1 MSDSKL
7 AKTSVLIIAFGL
19 ISKFMALVR
28 QSSIGA
34 IYGQSGN
41 TDAYMVA
48 MKIIIISTTML
59 GVILNTTLIPLLTEI
74 QNEEDKKKSDIFFN
88 SVLNWVLLI
97 SFFTGFI
104 IYFFAPQLVK
114 ITALGYKGEQFEL
127 AVNLVRLASPMVFG
141 LNFAFLFG
149 NYLQS
154 EKIFG
159 PYAATG
165 IIYNLIFFFAF
176 FILKVGNSIR
186 GLMIITICATVS
198 QAIFLIPFLRNV
210 GYEYKPTLK
219 IKKRYRNEI
228 FILIIPIILGEII
241 QLVNVLVNQNLAS
254 FLEKGV
260 ISALDNVNK
269 LNNAILS
276 IFIAAFTTAI
286 FPYLSDAFSK
296 SDRKKIVEML
306 DLGVITVFLITLP
319 ATIMIMSLSTPII
332 KLIFERNQ
340 FTPENTVIT
349 AGALY
354 YYTIGMSAMA
364 MRMHLYKA
372 YFSFHDTKTPML
384 NGAVTVLF
392 EVIFSLL
399 LIKPMGYKGLA
410 LAYSIGMTSGVLI
423 MFVKLKKKVPEINV
437 RKYMINFLKII
448 LSSVMSGI
456 SVKFIYNILIN
467 GVLGFKLGN
476 FLSVLISST
485 LGLVTYVILIL
496 LLKVQEF
503 KIFIKSLLKHN

>member
-1 MSDSKL
+1 
-7 AKTSVLIIAFGL
+7 
-19 ISKFMALVR
+19 
-28 QSSIGA
+28 
-34 IYGQSGN
+34 
-41 TDAYMVA
+41 
-48 MKIIIISTTML
+48 ML
-59 GVILNTTLIPLLTEI
+59 FR
-74 QNEEDKKKSDIFFN
+74 S
-88 SVLNWVLLI
+88 
-97 SFFTGFI
+97 
-104 IYFFAPQLVK
+104 
-114 ITALGYKGEQFEL
+114 
-127 AVNLVRLASPMVFG
+127 
-141 LNFAFLFG
+141 
-149 NYLQS
+149 
-154 EKIFG
+154 
-159 PYAATG
+159 
-165 IIYNLIFFFAF
+165 
-176 FILKVGNSIR
+176 
-186 GLMIITICATVS
+186 
-198 QAIFLIPFLRNV
+198 
-210 GYEYKPTLK
+210 
-219 IKKRYRNEI
+219 
-228 FILIIPIILGEII
+228 
-241 QLVNVLVNQNLAS
+241 
-254 FLEKGV
+254 
-260 ISALDNVNK
+260 
-269 LNNAILS
+269 
-276 IFIAAFTTAI
+276 
-286 FPYLSDAFSK
+286 
-296 SDRKKIVEML
+296 
-306 DLGVITVFLITLP
+306 TLP
-319 ATIMIMSLSTPII
+319 ATIMVMSLSTPII

-392 EVIFSLL
+392 EVMFSLL

-423 MFVKLKKKVPEINV
+423 MFVKLKKKVPEINI

-485 LGLVTYVILIL
+485 LGLAIYIILIL